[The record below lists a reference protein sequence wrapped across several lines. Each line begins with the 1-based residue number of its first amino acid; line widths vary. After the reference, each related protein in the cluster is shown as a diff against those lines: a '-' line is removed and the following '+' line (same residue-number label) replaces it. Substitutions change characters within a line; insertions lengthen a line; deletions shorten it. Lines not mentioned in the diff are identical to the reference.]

1 MAFNIEWDKAGEKKY
16 ETGTDRGVVYPYE
29 ESGYGEA
36 VAWTGLRLVTQSPDG
51 AEETAL
57 YADNMKYLSLLS
69 AENFKG
75 TIGAYT
81 APDVV
86 EVLDGTVSP
95 TKGVM
100 IGQQARGTFGFS
112 YRTLIGND
120 VKKNAYGYR
129 LHLVYGATISPS
141 ERSYESVNDTPA
153 AIELSWDFTT
163 TPVEVGN
170 GLAPSAHIVIDSTKV
185 TAADLQ
191 KFETMLYGN
200 DTTPGKLPMPSEVIA
215 AFTDSSA
222 GGTGEGQG

>member
-222 GGTGEGQG
+222 GGQG

>member
-1 MAFNIEWDKAGEKKY
+1 MAFNIKWDQVGEKKY
-16 ETGTDRGVVYPYE
+16 ETGTDRGVVFPYK
-29 ESGYGEA
+29 ESGYGDA

-86 EVLDGTVSP
+86 EVLDGSVSP
-95 TKGVM
+95 KKGVS
-100 IGQQARGTFGFS
+100 IGQQSRGTFGFS

-120 VKKNAYGYR
+120 TKKNAYGYR

-185 TAADLQ
+185 QAADLQ
-191 KFETMLYGN
+191 KFETLLYGS
-200 DTTPGKLPMPSEVIA
+200 DSTPGKLPTPQEVIA
-215 AFTDSSA
+215 AFTDSTQPS
-222 GGTGEGQG
+222 GGK